1 MLKTKKS
8 KQNVT
13 ILVLSVMLAIAAIF
27 GVTAAWFVSG
37 VKTSG
42 TVKTGTL
49 AVKLKVGDKTYSPN
63 ADGSAQA
70 LTLATTANAQP
81 GDAILGAV
89 SVITTDN
96 TIDTV
101 LRIKATISATG
112 LDEAGLT
119 ITATGWTLNA
129 DGYWYYTNGGTTLAT
144 VKSAETAFCGEV
156 KLSETLES
164 GAYTEGTGYKNQNV
178 EITVTL
184 EVEATQAKT
193 GAVET
198 WGIKLA

>member
-49 AVKLKVGDKTYSPN
+49 AVKLKVGDTTYSPN

-81 GDAILGAV
+81 GDVILGAV

-101 LRIKATISATG
+101 LRIKATITGTG
-112 LDEAGLT
+112 LDMVPT
-119 ITATGWTLNA
+119 ITATGWTENG
-129 DGYWYYTNGGTTLAT
+129 GYYYYTGEGATLAT
-144 VKSAETAFCGEV
+144 VKATETAFCGEV
-156 KLSETLES
+156 KLSEDLTS
-164 GAYTEGTGYKNQNV
+164 GTYADGKYSNQNV
-178 EITVTL
+178 AITVTI
-184 EVEATQAKT
+184 EVEATQAKA
-193 GAVET
+193 GAVAD
-198 WGIKLA
+198 WAIKLA

>member
-42 TVKTGTL
+42 AVKTGTL
-49 AVKLKVGDKTYSPN
+49 AVKLKVGDTTYSPN
-63 ADGSAQA
+63 ADGTAQK
-70 LTLATTANAQP
+70 LTLATAANAQP
-81 GDAILGAV
+81 GDTILGAV

-96 TIDTV
+96 SIDSV

-119 ITATGWTLNA
+119 ITAEKWKLNE
-129 DGYWYYTNGGTTLAT
+129 DGYWYYTNGTEKLAT
-144 VKSAETAFCGEV
+144 VRSAETVFCGEV
-156 KLSETLES
+156 KLSEGLTS
-164 GAYTEGTGYKNQNV
+164 GTYADGKYSNQDV
-178 EITVTL
+178 AITVTL
-184 EVEATQAKT
+184 EVEATQAKA
-193 GAVET
+193 GALT
-198 WGIKLA
+198 AWAIKLA

>member
-42 TVKTGTL
+42 TVTTGTL
-49 AVKLKVGDKTYSPN
+49 AVKLKVGEKTYSPN
-63 ADGSAQA
+63 AAGSVQA
-70 LTLATTANAQP
+70 LTLATTKNAQP
-81 GDAILGAV
+81 GDVILGAV

-96 TIDTV
+96 SIDSV
-101 LRIKATISATG
+101 LRIKATISADG

-119 ITATGWTLNA
+119 ITATGWTENG
-129 DGYWYYTNGGTTLAT
+129 GYYYYTGEGTTLAT
-144 VKSAETAFCGEV
+144 VKATETPFCGEV
-156 KLSETLES
+156 KLSESLES
-164 GAYTEGTGYKNQNV
+164 GAYTDGAGYKNQNV
-178 EITVTL
+178 AITVTL
-184 EVEATQAKT
+184 EVEATQAKA
-193 GAVET
+193 GAVES